1 MAFSIRQT
9 FARAWARIGWRR
21 LGPALFVLSLAA
33 CAPQSDPANPALW
46 EVSGPNGAH
55 GWLFGTI
62 HALPRPARWRRPRV
76 VAALAASDTLVVEI
90 AALNDDAAT
99 ARALQKLSHHPGEGP
114 LSARVDPALRPAL
127 ERAEA
132 RAGMKD
138 GDFSETETWAA
149 ALILAQAGDDG
160 SDAAN
165 GTDRALLK
173 EIGAKPVAEL
183 EGADRQLGLFHALPE
198 ASQRA
203 LLAAVLRGAGHASLD
218 ARSLADAWRRGY
230 MERIEGETRTG
241 MLADPTLRQMLF
253 LSRNRAWAADIA
265 ARLGHGAHPFVAVG
279 AAHMAGPEGLPA
291 LLAARGFTVRRVE

>member
-1 MAFSIRQT
+1 MLNR
-9 FARAWARIGWRR
+9 WR
-21 LGPALFVLSLAA
+21 LGPALFALSLAA
-33 CAPQSDPANPALW
+33 CSPQSDPANPALW
-46 EVSGPNGAH
+46 EISGPNGAH

-62 HALPRPARWRRPRV
+62 HTLPRPARWRSPRV

-90 AALNDDAAT
+90 AALNDDAGT
-99 ARALQKLSHHPGEGP
+99 ARIFRNLSRHPGEGP

-127 ERAEA
+127 AQAEA
-132 RAGMKD
+132 KADMKD
-138 GDFSETETWAA
+138 GDFATIETWAA
-149 ALILAQAGDDG
+149 ALMLAQAGDEG

-165 GTDRALLK
+165 GVDRALLK

-183 EGADRQLGLFHALPE
+183 EGAGRQLGLFHALPE
-198 ASQRA
+198 TSQRA
-203 LLAAVLRGAGHASLD
+203 MLAAVLRGAGRASLD
-218 ARSLADAWRRGY
+218 AQSLAAAWRRGD
-230 MERIEGETRTG
+230 MGRIEGETRNG

-265 ARLGHGAHPFVAVG
+265 ARLAGGAHPFVAVG